1 MDFYTDAAQ
10 TQQASETNPFLRG
23 DLVYKALG
31 KISKDR
37 EYLITVDEFLGSF
50 YNSLIDISETDTT
63 SLCVDK
69 QALITFLQPGDSPP
83 YLHISFITRV
93 MDLTSTT
100 PPISKVPVS
109 WSTSMKEQVG
119 ITWLKKYSS
128 SIFIPYNDLVAFTT
142 QTPGF
147 SNQDAID
154 ILNSISV
161 GDDRRESGKAS
172 TLVLNNV
179 EIKSS
184 LEVNDFVEPGLTQYT
199 MLQKRP
205 PGDFFKVELIAP
217 SGTPGGVERHNIATA
232 TGEEVTSLILNMSPN
247 SLVVNSAK
255 KVNRVQSFTRWVE
268 EHWGDEIDQISFSGN
283 TFAFITED
291 YGLAVVNRDTSS
303 PYKELQ
309 HLVNIYLLNGAVYHK
324 EEDSTQD
331 RRMFWDYTSAGKAS
345 VTINRHPRAGLIS
358 MRLYIKLSCDFAQFT
373 GYFESFDVTEDAL
386 NPYRM
391 AYTVSFKSEYTKWL

>member
-10 TQQASETNPFLRG
+10 TQQASEANPFLRG
-23 DLVYKALG
+23 DLVYEALG
-31 KISKDR
+31 KIAKDR

-69 QALITFLQPGDSPP
+69 QALITLLQPGDSAP
-83 YLHISFITRV
+83 YLHISFIPRI

-100 PPISKVPVS
+100 PPVSKVPVS
-109 WSTSMKEQVG
+109 WSASMKEQVS
-119 ITWLKKYSS
+119 IAWLKTYSHA
-128 SIFIPYNDLVAFTT
+128 IFIPYNDLVAYTT

-147 SNQDAID
+147 SKQDAID

-161 GDDRRESGKAS
+161 GNDRRESGKAS
-172 TLVLNNV
+172 TLVLNPV

-184 LEVNDFVEPGLTQYT
+184 TEVNDFTEPGLTQYT

-217 SGTPGGVERHNIATA
+217 SGTPGGIERHNIATA

-331 RRMFWDYTSAGKAS
+331 RRMFWDYTSVGKAS
-345 VTINRHPRAGLIS
+345 MTINRHPRAGLIS
-358 MRLYIKLSCDFAQFT
+358 MRLYIKLSCDFAQFV
-373 GYFESFDVTEDAL
+373 GYFESFDITEDAV